1 MEWTECVLRVARGV
15 AAFLRQV
22 QKTMFAS
29 VRIGMHEVL
38 RELRA
43 PHGEW
48 VDTILGRVARQYA
61 SKDAAVVTARTVSAW
76 LLPLHAW
83 KQARLRETLAADF
96 TDL

>member
-1 MEWTECVLRVARGV
+1 MRCYGWQSYGLR
-15 AAFLRQV
+15 
-22 QKTMFAS
+22 MAS
-29 VRIGMHEVL
+29 G
-38 RELRA
+38 
-43 PHGEW
+43 